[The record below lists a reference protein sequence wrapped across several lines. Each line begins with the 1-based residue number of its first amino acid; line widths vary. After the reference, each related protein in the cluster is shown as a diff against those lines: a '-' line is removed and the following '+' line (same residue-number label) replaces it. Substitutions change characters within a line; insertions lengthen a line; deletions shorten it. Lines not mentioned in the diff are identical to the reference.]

1 MDPSGRKEAKIVTSL
16 RNDPNYQALSRRLAQ
31 CQNLILLTPAPG
43 EKTDAQLTS
52 WQRKIQDELWSP
64 LPFHRMKWL
73 HTIEGARTL
82 LLKLEQTA
90 QGIKVQRTK
99 KEAVKDLAEKRL
111 IIKQLRVRVEEIGRE
126 VESSSHNV
134 RQAPT
139 EGDDDSETMYD
150 ILQQIRK
157 RKQQQQDISPSG
169 EDIPQSQHDSTAHD
183 LKTEPREDN
192 REGERNALFESSSNV
207 RRRQGKDA
215 EKNGTPAGKSSGF
228 SNLPETEKS
237 LLAASKEHEDITTS
251 LLNMAAQ
258 LKQQA
263 RQFQFTLDQD
273 KGLLDRAIEGLD
285 QNVTA
290 MGLAS
295 KGMKTLQ
302 RMSEE
307 QGFFG
312 RLKLQL
318 LIAGMWAVA
327 ILLVFAGPKLR
338 F

>member
-1 MDPSGRKEAKIVTSL
+1 MDVANGRDAVNTTSL
-16 RNDPNYQALSRRLAQ
+16 RHDPNYLTLSRMLARY
-31 CQNLILLTPAPG
+31 QNLILLTPTLDETLDARLAP
-43 EKTDAQLTS
+43 
-52 WQRKIQDELWSP
+52 WQKRVQDELWSP

-73 HTIEGARTL
+73 HSIEGARTL
-82 LLKLEQTA
+82 LLKLEQAA
-90 QGIKVQRTK
+90 QDIKVQRTK
-99 KEAVKDLAEKRL
+99 KDAVKDLAEKRVV
-111 IIKQLRVRVEEIGRE
+111 IKRLRNRVEEIGRE
-126 VESSSHNV
+126 VESPTLNG
-134 RQAPT
+134 RQSQANQ
-139 EGDDDSETMYD
+139 DDDSETMYD
-150 ILQQIRK
+150 VLQEIRRAK
-157 RKQQQQDISPSG
+157 HQQESTKEGIEVS
-169 EDIPQSQHDSTAHD
+169 SQNPDQTNVSLAGSKVSDPNDQTSRD
-183 LKTEPREDN
+183 
-192 REGERNALFESSSNV
+192 ALFESSASL
-207 RRRQGKDA
+207 RRRQGKSVD
-215 EKNGTPAGKSSGF
+215 EDSVPTGKSSGF

-251 LLNMAAQ
+251 LLSMAAQ

-263 RQFQFTLDQD
+263 RQFQFTLEQD
-273 KGLLDRAIEGLD
+273 KGILDRALEGLD
-285 QNVTA
+285 QNVSA

-318 LIAGMWAVA
+318 FIAGMWAAA

>member
-1 MDPSGRKEAKIVTSL
+1 MDVGNGRDAASTISL
-16 RNDPNYQALSRRLAQ
+16 QRDPNYLALSRMLARY
-31 CQNLILLTPAPG
+31 QNLILLIPTLNETLDARLAP
-43 EKTDAQLTS
+43 
-52 WQRKIQDELWSP
+52 WQKKVQDELWSS

-73 HTIEGARTL
+73 HSIEGARTI

-99 KEAVKDLAEKRL
+99 KDAVKDLAEKRVV
-111 IIKQLRVRVEEIGRE
+111 IKRLRNRVEEIGRE
-126 VESSSHNV
+126 VESSSLSG
-134 RQAPT
+134 RQSQANQ
-139 EGDDDSETMYD
+139 DDDSETMYD
-150 ILQQIRK
+150 ILLEIR
-157 RKQQQQDISPSG
+157 RAKQQQENTKEGVKGSSQDLDQPAVSISGVSNQRD
-169 EDIPQSQHDSTAHD
+169 ETSRD
-183 LKTEPREDN
+183 
-192 REGERNALFESSSNV
+192 ALFESSASL
-207 RRRQGKDA
+207 RRRQGKSID
-215 EKNGTPAGKSSGF
+215 EDGVPTGKSSGF
-228 SNLPETEKS
+228 SNLPETETS

-251 LLNMAAQ
+251 LLSMAAQ

-273 KGLLDRAIEGLD
+273 KGILDRAIEGLD
-285 QNVTA
+285 QNVSA

-318 LIAGMWAVA
+318 FIAGMWAVA

>member
-1 MDPSGRKEAKIVTSL
+1 MDLSNRKEAKPSISL
-16 RNDPNYQALSRRLAQ
+16 QNDPNYLALSRTLARY
-31 CQNLILLTPAPG
+31 QNLILLTPTPN
-43 EKTDAQLTS
+43 EKVDAQLAP
-52 WQRKIQDELWSP
+52 WQKKTQDELWSP

-73 HTIEGARTL
+73 HTIEGARTVL
-82 LLKLEQTA
+82 LQLEQAA

-99 KEAVKDLAEKRL
+99 RDAVKDLAEKRM
-111 IIKQLRVRVEEIGRE
+111 IVKRLRSRVEEIGRE
-126 VESSSHNV
+126 VESSSRDIQPQTLDHD
-134 RQAPT
+134 
-139 EGDDDSETMYD
+139 GDSETMYD
-150 ILQQIRK
+150 VLQQIRRGK
-157 RKQQQQDISPSG
+157 
-169 EDIPQSQHDSTAHD
+169 QSQPSRDGQTFPNLQDRQITAPSHSAA
-183 LKTEPREDN
+183 TTSEEDN
-192 REGERNALFESSSNV
+192 EKAREALLESSSNV
-207 RRRQGKDA
+207 RRRQGKDV
-215 EKNGTPAGKSSGF
+215 ENEGTSQGKASGF

-258 LKQQA
+258 LKQSA

-273 KGLLDRAIEGLD
+273 KGMLDRALEGLD
-285 QNVTA
+285 QNVSA

-295 KGMKTLQ
+295 KGMRTLQ

-307 QGFFG
+307 QGFLG

-318 LIAGMWAVA
+318 FIASMWAIA

>member
-1 MDPSGRKEAKIVTSL
+1 MELNSRKESKPVTSL
-16 RNDPNYQALSRRLAQ
+16 QHDPNYLALSRMLARY
-31 CQNLILLTPAPG
+31 QNLILLTPTLD
-43 EKTDAQLTS
+43 EKIDAQLAPLQKKT
-52 WQRKIQDELWSP
+52 QEELWSP

-73 HTIEGARTL
+73 HTIEGARTI

-99 KEAVKDLAEKRL
+99 RDVVKDLAEKRMV
-111 IIKQLRVRVEEIGRE
+111 IKRLRGRVEEIGRE
-126 VESSSHNV
+126 VESSSRNV
-134 RQAPT
+134 HPPT
-139 EGDDDSETMYD
+139 LNEDDDSETMYD
-150 ILQQIRK
+150 VLQQIRK
-157 RKQQQQDISPSG
+157 EKQRRQDNHRG
-169 EDIPQSQHDSTAHD
+169 DEDIVQDRGTSEVPNMEADEANQ
-183 LKTEPREDN
+183 KN
-192 REGERNALFESSSNV
+192 ERDALLGSSSTV
-207 RRRQGKDA
+207 RRRTAKEVDEADSPEGK
-215 EKNGTPAGKSSGF
+215 TSGF
-228 SNLPETEKS
+228 SNLPQTEQS

-273 KGLLDRAIEGLD
+273 KSMLDRALEGLD
-285 QNVTA
+285 QNVSA

-318 LIAGMWAVA
+318 FIAGMWAVA